1 VTVIEEQDV
10 GETQDPGSRPLQGRV
25 ALITGASRG
34 IGRAIA
40 LELAGRGAD
49 IVVNFLR
56 KRSAAEEVVAEVEAR
71 GQRAIAVKANVG
83 EAEQIEAL
91 FGRLVEEFG
100 RCDILVGNAAT
111 GVVRPITL
119 LEDKHWDWTLDV
131 NARSILRCARKAVPL
146 MEAQGWGRIV
156 GITSFGSSRVFSEYG
171 VIGVS
176 KAAIEALIR
185 YLAVDLAPK
194 GIIANAVSPG
204 VVDTDALK
212 YFPIELEKTLRQ
224 GALRTPARRLATPE
238 DIAKV
243 VAFLCLDDA
252 AMIVGQTIV
261 VDGGW
266 SIMV

>member
-1 VTVIEEQDV
+1 M
-10 GETQDPGSRPLQGRV
+10 GEVAYHLADNKPLQGRV

-40 LELAGRGAD
+40 LELARRGAD

-56 KRSAAEEVVAEVEAR
+56 RRSAAEEVVSAIQVL
-71 GQRAIAVKANVG
+71 GQRAVAIKANVG
-83 EAEQIEAL
+83 EAEEIDRMFDQ
-91 FGRLVEEFG
+91 VQSEFG

-111 GVVRPITL
+111 GVIRPIIQ
-119 LEDKHWDWTLDV
+119 LEDKHWDWTLDI
-131 NARSILRCARKAVPL
+131 NARSILRCARRAIPF
-146 MEAQGWGRIV
+146 MEAQGWGRII
-156 GITSFGSSRVFSEYG
+156 GITSFGSTRVFPEYG
-171 VIGVS
+171 IVGVS

-194 GIIANAVSPG
+194 GIIVNAVSPG

-212 YFPIELEKTLRQ
+212 YFPIDLEKTLRE

-243 VAFLCLDDA
+243 VAFLCSDDA

-266 SIMV
+266 SILA

>member
-1 VTVIEEQDV
+1 MGVPYVLTDK
-10 GETQDPGSRPLQGRV
+10 PLEGRV

-40 LELAGRGAD
+40 LELARRGAD

-56 KRSAAEEVVAEVEAR
+56 KRSAAEAVVAEIEALGR
-71 GQRAIAVKANVG
+71 HAIAVKANVG
-83 EAEQIEAL
+83 QAAEIDAL
-91 FGRLVEEFG
+91 FERLVAEFG

-111 GVVRPITL
+111 GVIRPITQ
-119 LEDKHWDWTLDV
+119 LEDKHWDWTLDI
-131 NARSILRCARKAVPL
+131 NARSILRCARHAAPL
-146 MEAQGWGRIV
+146 MEAHGWGRIV
-156 GITSFGSSRVFSEYG
+156 GITSFGSTRVFADYG

-194 GIIANAVSPG
+194 GIVANAVSPG

-212 YFPIELEKTLRQ
+212 YFPIDLERTLRE
-224 GALRTPARRLATPE
+224 GAQRTPAGRLAMPE

-243 VAFLCLDDA
+243 VAFLCSDDS

-266 SIMV
+266 SILV